1 MWRAWLNGVSWL
13 GWRRLLGV
21 ANLGWLRLAYLGCVG
36 WGDVGVG
43 WGGVSVGWGVV
54 GVGWGGV
61 GCVKWRAWFDG
72 LMDLVA
78 GVGMT
83 GLVAGLESL
92 CCREMSPHP
101 GSVSE
106 SA

>member
-43 WGGVSVGWGVV
+43 WGGV
-54 GVGWGGV
+54 
-61 GCVKWRAWFDG
+61 GCVRWRAWFDG